1 MPTRTGGQQRQPQE
15 TRSLVTGAEVH
26 VDLGIFAKSPSL
38 PMLARAWY
46 SCPVERGGA
55 PHTDTQE
62 ITFPETAKK
71 SLSKHQVAPSE
82 VCGKEPMSIWG
93 RDYGT
98 KAKAGLQHRYQAFP
112 SSFALQQGGVVQIS
126 FFFFFYFF
134 PFLNPSWI
142 F

>member
-26 VDLGIFAKSPSL
+26 VDLGTFAKSPSL

-55 PHTDTQE
+55 PHTDAQE

-82 VCGKEPMSIWG
+82 VCRKEPMSIWG
-93 RDYGT
+93 RAYGT
-98 KAKAGLQHRYQAFP
+98 KASLQHRSQAFP
-112 SSFALQQGGVVQIS
+112 SSFALQLGRVVQIS
-126 FFFFFYFF
+126 FSFFF
-134 PFLNPSWI
+134 PFPQPELD
-142 F
+142 FLK